1 MDGSIFLVHVVG
13 TESSVVEVAE
23 QLAWLG
29 AALST
34 SPYERDIA
42 TCTPLISCFT
52 SSNTDKRGHDLGN
65 QIEKPTVK
73 ARFDLSFHFD
83 RLSVD
88 ATDFNGQC
96 WQKLFL
102 NPVLVRGYPISSRPK
117 GVKGLELPL
126 DVMATLLQASRVTRF
141 GAIPFIKGFSALAFP
156 TQIEKGIILWHLVI
170 NEDKEQRI
178 SYNDSRI
185 PRSRNLEQIYDMT
198 LESSRHILGWCS
210 HVKNLTGMIV
220 LFDSSSL
227 WVCSLFRVSYFLAYL
242 HA

>member
-1 MDGSIFLVHVVG
+1 MSLNGSMNGSIFLVHVIG
-13 TESSVVEVAE
+13 TESSVVEVAQ

-29 AALST
+29 AALAT

-42 TCTPLISCFT
+42 TCTPLISCFPA
-52 SSNTDKRGHDLGN
+52 SNTNQRDYRFGFLSDK
-65 QIEKPTVK
+65 PPVK
-73 ARFDLSFHFD
+73 ARFDLGFHFD

-88 ATDFNGQC
+88 AADFNGQC
-96 WQKLFL
+96 WQKLFR
-102 NPVLVRGYPISSRPK
+102 NPVLVRGYPISRRPK

-141 GAIPFIKGFSALAFP
+141 GATPFIKGFSALAFS

-170 NEDKEQRI
+170 NEDKAQRI

-185 PRSRNLEQIYDMT
+185 PRSRNVEHIDDMT

-210 HVKNLTGMIV
+210 HVRNLTGMIV
-220 LFDSSSL
+220 LFSS
-227 WVCSLFRVSYFLAYL
+227 
-242 HA
+242 